1 MTNLFQRFPT
11 NRLRLAIVLV
21 AVAILVAIGLTVGR
35 THMSK
40 AFNKIIDELVAE
52 RTKDII
58 SSYEAEKRQFQLQVS
73 DLNKKLSEYDK
84 KLKET
89 QKRLQKSQDE
99 VARLASE
106 NAQLASQISAI
117 QKPQS
122 TSELIRRL
130 KDLDYEAIIV
140 DR

>member
-1 MTNLFQRFPT
+1 
-11 NRLRLAIVLV
+11 
-21 AVAILVAIGLTVGR
+21 
-35 THMSK
+35 
-40 AFNKIIDELVAE
+40 
-52 RTKDII
+52 
-58 SSYEAEKRQFQLQVS
+58 
-73 DLNKKLSEYDK
+73 
-84 KLKET
+84 LKET
-89 QKRLQKSQDE
+89 QKRPQKSQDE